1 MLTYFIVYD
10 LSDDTRILD
19 TETFTEK
26 QWFVE
31 FIIRIYVLGSAW
43 SLVAL

>member
-1 MLTYFIVYD
+1 MLIYFIVYD

-31 FIIRIYVLGSAW
+31 FIIRIYMLVL
-43 SLVAL
+43 